1 MNCRLVWPRYI
12 ERQLGAHYLR
22 AKADGYADEFT
33 AATHRI
39 EMLLATDPATA
50 GESRAG
56 IDRIVID
63 WRVVLWYRIDEP
75 NHAVVITGV
84 NYAR

>member
-1 MNCRLVWPRYI
+1 
-12 ERQLGAHYLR
+12 
-22 AKADGYADEFT
+22 
-33 AATHRI
+33 
-39 EMLLATDPATA
+39 MLLATDPAAA
-50 GESRAG
+50 GESRTGA
-56 IDRIVID
+56 DRIVID